1 MGRATLTQVW
11 PDITH
16 WLVQPTTKVRV
27 ALPMNNPR
35 SYPPPTGALAKRF
48 LPVAH
53 ESSHGPACDEPGFAN
68 AAAHAE
74 RIIDRKINVSVA
86 LVGIRLVPNI
96 DLLFIRQSD
105 ADMDLEK
112 TAGPVVLPWTFQH
125 HATACN
131 PALSFL
137 ERRNVPRNGYA
148 QPLLRFHALKLDM
161 HWGFHLGSYRRA
173 KESVL
178 ASN

>member
-1 MGRATLTQVW
+1 MALHATN
-11 PDITH
+11 
-16 WLVQPTTKVRV
+16 LVLQTP
-27 ALPMNNPR
+27 PR
-35 SYPPPTGALAKRF
+35 ML
-48 LPVAH
+48 
-53 ESSHGPACDEPGFAN
+53 
-68 AAAHAE
+68 E

-112 TAGPVVLPWTFQH
+112 TAGPVVLPWTFQQCLE
-125 HATACN
+125 TRY
-131 PALSFL
+131 ALGFPSW
-137 ERRNVPRNGYA
+137 
-148 QPLLRFHALKLDM
+148 LLD
-161 HWGFHLGSYRRA
+161 YRRA

>member
-1 MGRATLTQVW
+1 MSLHMALHATN
-11 PDITH
+11 
-16 WLVQPTTKVRV
+16 LVLQTP
-27 ALPMNNPR
+27 PR
-35 SYPPPTGALAKRF
+35 ML
-48 LPVAH
+48 
-53 ESSHGPACDEPGFAN
+53 
-68 AAAHAE
+68 E

-131 PALSFL
+131 PAVSFL

-161 HWGFHLGSYRRA
+161 HWGFHLGSLITVARKRA
-173 KESVL
+173 CSPQIKSQNVTN
-178 ASN
+178 ARAAI

>member
-1 MGRATLTQVW
+1 MSLKAANLVLQTTPGTLECIV
-11 PDITH
+11 
-16 WLVQPTTKVRV
+16 
-27 ALPMNNPR
+27 
-35 SYPPPTGALAKRF
+35 
-48 LPVAH
+48 
-53 ESSHGPACDEPGFAN
+53 
-68 AAAHAE
+68 
-74 RIIDRKINVSVA
+74 DRKINVGVT
-86 LVGIRLVPNI
+86 LIGIRLVPNI

-131 PALSFL
+131 PAVIVSRAPQRAAQWLRAAPLAVPCL
-137 ERRNVPRNGYA
+137 ETRYA
-148 QPLLRFHALKLDM
+148 LGFPSWLLD
-161 HWGFHLGSYRRA
+161 YRRA